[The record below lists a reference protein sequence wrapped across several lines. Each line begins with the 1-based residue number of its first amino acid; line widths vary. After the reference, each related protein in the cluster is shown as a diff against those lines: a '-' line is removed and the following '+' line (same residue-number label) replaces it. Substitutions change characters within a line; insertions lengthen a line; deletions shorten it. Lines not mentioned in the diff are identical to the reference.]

1 MGFDAAGHILIK
13 CSAFVKYPRKKMR
26 IQLSSESAI
35 HFFNR
40 GHTVVFNNLQSKQ
53 FFLSYSNLS
62 SVVKWTDDGQKEM
75 ETCSH

>member
-1 MGFDAAGHILIK
+1 
-13 CSAFVKYPRKKMR
+13 MR